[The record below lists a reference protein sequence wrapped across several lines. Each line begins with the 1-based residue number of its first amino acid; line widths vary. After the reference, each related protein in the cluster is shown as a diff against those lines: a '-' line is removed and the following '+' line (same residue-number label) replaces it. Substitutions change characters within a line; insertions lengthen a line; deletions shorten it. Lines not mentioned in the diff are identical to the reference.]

1 MDSIKVLEEIGLYKV
16 SQDTHIEQ
24 KYLRYM
30 VDGDF
35 DKLNRINTLGFVK
48 ILSREYNLDLSD
60 WVEVFEDY
68 WIQNRLNLEED
79 DKLFIVVDSGAGK
92 AKKRFVFFV
101 VILFLIIAGI
111 GYSVFTKENSY
122 SNNSTYITSTFSE
135 TPVVKETQEEISKLQ
150 EEQEANTVQQIV
162 EPKQEEILDVAPQ
175 EDINVTQEA
184 VVEESSASIS
194 SDEQNVSNGEEVLV
208 TQTVSEVFDNQ
219 AVITPKTKL
228 WVGVI
233 YLDNFKRRS
242 YLGEG
247 NFSIDLSRDQIIT
260 TGHGSFKLEIEG
272 ESMEFSRQSPIR
284 FQVENREVKEISWSR
299 FKELNRGNPW

>member
-79 DKLFIVVDSGAGK
+79 DKLFIVIDSGPSK
-92 AKKRFVFFV
+92 AKKIFIFFV
-101 VILFLIIAGI
+101 ITLFVVIAGI

-122 SNNSTYITSTFSE
+122 SSNTYVSPTFSE
-135 TPVVKETQEEISKLQ
+135 TPVVKETQEEINKLQ

-175 EDINVTQEA
+175 EETNATQEA
-184 VVEESSASIS
+184 VVEESSAPIS
-194 SDEQNVSNGEEVLV
+194 SDEQNISNTDESLV

-284 FQVENREVKEISWSR
+284 FQVENTQVKEISWSR
-299 FKELNRGNPW
+299 FKELNRGNSW